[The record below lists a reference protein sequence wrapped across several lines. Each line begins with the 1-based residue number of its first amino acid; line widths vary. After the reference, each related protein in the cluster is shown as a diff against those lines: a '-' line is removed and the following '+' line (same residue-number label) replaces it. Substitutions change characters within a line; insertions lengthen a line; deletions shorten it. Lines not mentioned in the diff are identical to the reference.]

1 MEQQILLG
9 LYKKIAK
16 EYGISK
22 YIVEHIVRH
31 QFNFVKKSLESSE
44 LPAILLH
51 RLGTFR
57 VKDGRLDFIIRN
69 LISKI
74 KTNKID
80 REEGI
85 KEVTNLLKIRHER
98 RKK

>member
-1 MEQQILLG
+1 MKQPILSE
-9 LYKKIAK
+9 LYKEIAK

-22 YIVEHIVRH
+22 YVVEHVVRH
-31 QFNFVKKSLESSE
+31 QFNFLKKSLENPK

-51 RLGTFR
+51 RLGTFK
-57 VKDGRLDFIIRN
+57 VKNGRLDFIIRT

-74 KTNKID
+74 KKNKID

-85 KEVTNLLKIRHER
+85 KEVTNLLKIRNER